1 MSELKHQRLKK
12 LYEFI
17 DANSFSESCFPS
29 LYAKLLEEI
38 SIEEH
43 SDNSIGDTYLSNLKQ
58 SRDKEAWHY
67 KTQREKYKSKNLI
80 NEFKDFVRNF
90 RSDIN
95 GAITMIEL
103 GQREP

>member
-58 SRDKEAWHY
+58 SRDK
-67 KTQREKYKSKNLI
+67 TQREKYKSKNLI